1 MLTILN
7 DLSRQKAKPTA
18 NTGRKI
24 IQFINYCATHP
35 EARIQYH
42 ASNMILYVQSDDGY
56 LNFPKSRSRA
66 GGHLFLMNKKL
77 ETKNHQKKFN
87 QMT

>member
-42 ASNMILYVQSDDGY
+42 ASNMILYVHSY
-56 LNFPKSRSRA
+56 ASHLNLPRA
-66 GGHLFLMNKKL
+66 IIREGRHLFLRNKQL
-77 ETKNHQKKFN
+77 EPKKAPK
-87 QMT
+87 